1 MAIAVVLI
9 CAQALLIALIFP
21 VKLSCTMHFSLA
33 SEALNVQF
41 KFAGISIARI
51 KVSVREGLKVQIN
64 GKTLK
69 NLDNGVSVTQ
79 MGKIVYF
86 LVGNK
91 IVDING
97 LIAYVGAN
105 DAKNGAILCALV
117 QMLPIFAKTVIQ
129 DERKDRFDAECGIRI
144 RINAVQVIKAIAI
157 GKGR

>member
-1 MAIAVVLI
+1 MAIVVVLI

-21 VKLSCTMHFSLA
+21 VKLSCLAHFSLA
-33 SEALNVQF
+33 SESLNVQF
-41 KFAGISIARI
+41 KLAGISIARI
-51 KVSVREGLKVQIN
+51 KVCARGSLKVQIN

-69 NLDNGVSVTQ
+69 NLDSGISVTQ
-79 MGKIVYF
+79 IGKISRF
-86 LVGNK
+86 LVEK
-91 IVDING
+91 EIVDING

-129 DERKDRFDAECGIRI
+129 DESKDRFDAECGIRI
-144 RINAVQVIKAIAI
+144 RINAVQAIKAIAI

>member
-9 CAQALLIALIFP
+9 CAQVLLIALIFP
-21 VKLSCTMHFSLA
+21 VKLSCTTHFSLA
-33 SEALNVQF
+33 SEAVNAQF

-51 KVSVREGLKVQIN
+51 KVCVREGLKVQIN

-69 NLDNGVSVTQ
+69 NLDNGISVTQ
-79 MGKIVYF
+79 MGKIARF
-86 LVGNK
+86 LLENE
-91 IVDING
+91 IVDVNG

-105 DAKNGAILCALV
+105 DAKNGAILCAIV

-129 DERKDRFDAECGIRI
+129 DESKDRFDAECGIRI
-144 RINAVQVIKAIAI
+144 RINAVQAIKAIAI

>member
-9 CAQALLIALIFP
+9 CAQVLLIALIFP
-21 VKLSCTMHFSLA
+21 VKLSCTTHFSLA
-33 SEALNVQF
+33 SEALNAQF
-41 KFAGISIARI
+41 KFVGISIARI
-51 KVSVREGLKVQIN
+51 KVCVREGLKVQIN

-69 NLDNGVSVTQ
+69 NFGNGISVSQ
-79 MGKIVYF
+79 MSKVARF
-86 LVGNK
+86 LFENE

-129 DERKDRFDAECGIRI
+129 DESKDRFDAECRIKI
-144 RINAVQVIKAIAI
+144 RINAVQIAKAIAI
-157 GKGR
+157 GKGM